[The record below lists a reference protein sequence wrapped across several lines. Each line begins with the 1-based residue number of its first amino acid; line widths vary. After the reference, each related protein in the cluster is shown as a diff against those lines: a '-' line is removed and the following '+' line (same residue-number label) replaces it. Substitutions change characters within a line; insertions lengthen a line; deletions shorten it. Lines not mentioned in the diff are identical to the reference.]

1 MASSDALLVCV
12 LPPGL
17 LLPQDYRP
25 HPSPL
30 AVINIIIAVSV
41 IVKRKIKLNSLF
53 YLDKELELIYNS
65 DNQPKGGM
73 NYG

>member
-25 HPSPL
+25 HLSPL
-30 AVINIIIAVSV
+30 AVINIIIADLAV
-41 IVKRKIKLNSLF
+41 VKRKFKFNSLF

-65 DNQPKGGM
+65 GINQKEV
-73 NYG
+73 